1 MAGGDKPGIAVTPTG
16 GALKIDARFDLKA
29 IPADVTSSLDAEI
42 KKRRA
47 AETGGAPAV
56 YKAEGKAYTT
66 VDPKKLIVV
75 AFLQDGEKHVLQAVQ
90 IPLDK
95 KAWNRK

>member
-1 MAGGDKPGIAVTPTG
+1 MKSVGRKRIETPKS
-16 GALKIDARFDLKA
+16 ASAYSI
-29 IPADVTSSLDAEI
+29 
-42 KKRRA
+42 
-47 AETGGAPAV
+47 GGAPAV